1 MTNRD
6 YLRNLNN
13 EKLAELLNGLKIFDS
28 DCIVCEDGKCTKCIT
43 KWLDTER
50 KPNVEAKC

>member
-6 YLRNLNN
+6 YFRGLSNK
-13 EKLAELLNGLKIFDS
+13 ELAELIVGEEICDS
-28 DCIVCEDGKCTKCIT
+28 IETCLDRNCTRCIT